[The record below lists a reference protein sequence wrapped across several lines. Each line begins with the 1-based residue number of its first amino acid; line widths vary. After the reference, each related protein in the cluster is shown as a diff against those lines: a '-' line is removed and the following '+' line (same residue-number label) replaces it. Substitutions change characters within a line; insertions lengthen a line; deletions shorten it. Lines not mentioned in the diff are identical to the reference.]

1 MSLKNLLLEKKT
13 SIINKWCNL
22 TLQTYPEES
31 HGFFAKKDQ
40 FGNPVGHTISQGI
53 ASLFNALLEVEDT
66 VDAPDV
72 SAAMDSII
80 RIRAIQDFSPSEAV
94 SFVLGLKSVIREE
107 LGGRILQNGL
117 SDDWSALEERIDG
130 LLLLGFD
137 MYSQCRQKIFDIRV
151 NEVKRRS
158 ERLLQMAGLMYEIPE
173 FDESAPDEPESHHKN
188 LEKDQ

>member
-1 MSLKNLLLEKKT
+1 MSLKNLLLEKK
-13 SIINKWCNL
+13 SFIVKKWCDL

-31 HGFFAKKDQ
+31 HAFFAKKDQ

-53 ASLFNALLEVEDT
+53 AAIFDALLEID
-66 VDAPDV
+66 DSANV
-72 SAAMDSII
+72 SAALDSII

-94 SFVLGLKSVIREE
+94 SFLLGLKSVIREE

-117 SDDWSALEERIDG
+117 SEDWSVLEERIDR

-158 ERLLQMAGLMYEIPE
+158 ERLLQMAGLTYEIPE
-173 FDESAPDEPESHHKN
+173 FDETQSDEPESHQRD